1 MKKTMFT
8 GFIITIIII
17 MIIFYLIVNIKQ
29 PYVSCNVN
37 HVDDL
42 GIRYNETVRSQFSSK
57 SISKIEI
64 VRIITVPDKYNN
76 ETNINAIN
84 YALKR
89 SYKYLGKDVK
99 FKTVDNEVIMK
110 ISTTKNLP
118 IILNNMEFY
127 DQDGLGIKIDTNTK
141 SSENANLSIGDK
153 YSEGEYMVFM
163 KGYEYSCK

>member
-8 GFIITIIII
+8 GFVITVIIIV
-17 MIIFYLIVNIKQ
+17 IIFYLIVNIKQ
-29 PYVSCNVN
+29 PYITCSVN

-42 GIRYNETVRSQFSSK
+42 GIKYNEVVKSQFSSK

-64 VRIITVPDKYNN
+64 VRVISLPDRYNS
-76 ETNINAIN
+76 ETNVNAIN

-99 FKTVDNEVIMK
+99 FSTNDNEVTMK
-110 ISTTKNLP
+110 ISTVKNLP

-127 DQDGLGIKIDTNTK
+127 DQNGLGIKIDTNTK
-141 SSENANLSIGDK
+141 SSESANLKIGDK
-153 YSEGEYMVFM
+153 YSEGEYIVFM
-163 KGYEYSCK
+163 KGYGYSCK